1 VPLLPHAQGP
11 GLDAGSVGQLSDG
24 EVISYKL
31 NNSYSIH
38 EQTVEVTTTL
48 GNRRQMTALASTAGF
63 SAAYRDHYP
72 LAFSAAYR
80 VLGDAAAAEDVVQDV
95 FTALWREPRKFDPQ
109 RGSLPGYVAM
119 VARSR
124 AVDRV
129 RSRNAG
135 SAAVDRLAVRDAARE
150 AEVESPA
157 ESVVRQ
163 EDAGRI
169 LSALAEL
176 PAAQRDAVLL
186 AYGRDLSTAEIA
198 EAAGVPLGTAKS
210 RLRLGLQ
217 RTRQA
222 VSTAAAA

>member
-1 VPLLPHAQGP
+1 MNRPLRLLLHSEI
-11 GLDAGSVGQLSDG
+11 DARL
-24 EVISYKL
+24 
-31 NNSYSIH
+31 
-38 EQTVEVTTTL
+38 
-48 GNRRQMTALASTAGF
+48 TALTSTAGF
-63 SAAYRDHYP
+63 TAAYRDHYP

>member
-1 VPLLPHAQGP
+1 M
-11 GLDAGSVGQLSDG
+11 
-24 EVISYKL
+24 
-31 NNSYSIH
+31 
-38 EQTVEVTTTL
+38 TVLT
-48 GNRRQMTALASTAGF
+48 STAGF
-63 SAAYRDHYP
+63 SAAYRENHA

-95 FTALWREPRKFDPQ
+95 FTALWREPRKFDAR

-119 VARSR
+119 MARSR

-135 SAAVDRLAVRDAARE
+135 SAAVDRLAVREAVRE
-150 AEVESPA
+150 DEVESPA
-157 ESVVRQ
+157 ESVVRR

-176 PAAQRDAVLL
+176 PAAQRDAVLM

-198 EAAGVPLGTAKS
+198 RAAGVPLGTAKS

-217 RTRQA
+217 RTRRA